1 MAAIEHDLQEVC
13 FIILNGYT
21 NLILQVVAQVTANE
35 AGDQHHENAFSNHD
49 SDTEHPLSEYNEND
63 QISTKIAKDESS
75 VDVSALVAHQS
86 REQAQ
91 LRKQMVSVGKQPK
104 AAPNR
109 RKRDMVTALK
119 KRKFWKINMFR
130 LKRYMIL

>member
-1 MAAIEHDLQEVC
+1 LAAIEHDLQEVC

-35 AGDQHHENAFSNHD
+35 AGDQHHENAFSNHEID
-49 SDTEHPLSEYNEND
+49 EHTEHPSPDQNEND
-63 QISTKIAKDESS
+63 QISTKIAKEESS

-109 RKRDMVTALK
+109 RKRDMVTELK
-119 KRKFWKINMFR
+119 KRKF
-130 LKRYMIL
+130 

>member
-13 FIILNGYT
+13 FIIFNGYK
-21 NLILQVVAQVTANE
+21 NIILQVVAQVTANE
-35 AGDQHHENAFSNHD
+35 AGDQHHENAFSNHETD
-49 SDTEHPLSEYNEND
+49 EHTEHPLSEHNEND
-63 QISTKIAKDESS
+63 QISKIAKEESS

-119 KRKFWKINMFR
+119 KKKILEN
-130 LKRYMIL
+130 